1 MSKKE
6 ITCSFCGKNRRIIS
20 QLIEGPNNV
29 RICDE
34 CVKSCMKMIELEPQV
49 EKEVNNEAPFVNLL
63 SPKEIVSKLDQ
74 YIIGQAFAKK
84 VLSVAVYNHYKRINI
99 NQIDDDV
106 ELDKSNIL
114 LIGPTGTGKTL
125 LARTLAKIIDVPFV
139 IVDATTLTEAG
150 YVGDDVETIIKQLV
164 QAADNDIPKA
174 QLGII
179 YIDEVDKIARKSAN
193 TSITRDVSGE
203 GVQQALLK
211 LIEGTLAT
219 VPPQGGRKHPHQEL
233 IEVKTNN
240 ILFIC
245 SGAFDGLD
253 KIIQN
258 RSEKTEIGFSA
269 EVMTNKKRN
278 NLYQTL
284 SKVEPEDLIKYG
296 LIPEFIGR
304 LPVEAVLEEL
314 DESALIRI
322 LTEPKNSLVK
332 QYKKIFKIDQITL
345 EFTEDALKE
354 IVKQALKRKTG
365 ARGLRSIIELALLD
379 VMYEAPEIAQQ
390 NHLEKIVIDSNTI
403 LNRSKPTYIYT
414 KQDQA

>member
-269 EVMTNKKRN
+269 EVMTAKKRN

>member
-269 EVMTNKKRN
+269 EVMTAKKRN

-403 LNRSKPTYIYT
+403 LNHCKPTYIYT
-414 KQDQA
+414 KQA